1 MLPKPPSPLVMG
13 YPLGQ
18 PSRSSPA
25 TPGGPLPRTLRSNV
39 STVCPLP
46 SSGATPAACWL
57 PAMAAT
63 RSPAPWPRCPPRRRV
78 HPHSARSSS
87 RLSTHCAGLRC
98 VGYDPGGLRGKP
110 QWRLPVGL
118 LLSSSGGRSLWAPRL
133 RLCVCSFVAVA
144 GCTTSS
150 PRPFRCPYV
159 SRGTKFRAS
168 TPPRV
173 ARSLLYMGQSVA
185 SCAVRGIRRPA
196 HFFEKTQ
203 RNLSLTKLAWP
214 RSDGC

>member
-87 RLSTHCAGLRC
+87 RESTHCAGLRR

-110 QWRLPVGL
+110 LWRLPVGL
-118 LLSSSGGRSLWAPRL
+118 LLSSSGGCSLWAPRL
-133 RLCVCSFVAVA
+133 RLCVFSLVAVA
-144 GCTTSS
+144 GCTTGS
-150 PRPFRCPYV
+150 PRPFRCPPSLRDAV
-159 SRGTKFRAS
+159 PGLCLLLGGSV
-168 TPPRV
+168 PRLCGLAHPLFGV
-173 ARSLLYMGQSVA
+173 SLLLLMVA
-185 SCAVRGIRRPA
+185 SV
-196 HFFEKTQ
+196 
-203 RNLSLTKLAWP
+203 
-214 RSDGC
+214 